1 MGTYSYDEFLSTF
14 GGPPEPGETYP
25 SDPDALIDAMREE
38 CRVPCGPVRDVDL
51 VSVATTILTTGRYVA
66 SQIRVSA
73 QAGDDDVLGRHLG
86 LLDTRDL
93 HASQIWASVHGDDW
107 LDRVIQV
114 EVDAR
119 AARA

>member
-1 MGTYSYDEFLSTF
+1 MGTYSYDEFVDLF

-38 CRVPCGPVRDVDL
+38 RRSVRDADL
-51 VSVATTILTTGRYVA
+51 VSVATTILTTGQYVA

-86 LLDTRDL
+86 LLDARDL
-93 HASQIWASVHGDDW
+93 HAAQIWGSVHGDDW
-107 LDRVIQV
+107 LDRVIQR
-114 EVDAR
+114 EIDAR
-119 AARA
+119 KATS